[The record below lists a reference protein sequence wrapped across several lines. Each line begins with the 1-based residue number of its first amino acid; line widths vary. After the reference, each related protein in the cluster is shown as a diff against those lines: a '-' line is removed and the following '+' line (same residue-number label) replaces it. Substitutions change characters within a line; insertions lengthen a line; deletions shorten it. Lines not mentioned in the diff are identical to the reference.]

1 MKTKFWV
8 ERTGNTLPTNPED
21 LSRPTEKELLLM
33 PLAGELWTKCAIS
46 ISEKQYSSI
55 RMNVELNDGKRISC
69 LVTDGYLFQ
78 ACFAMAEKLAAQG
91 ITIDDISVGKISVR
105 EYSLRGNPTVFAC
118 TDEPNQSAKGGQNG
132 KQA

>member
-1 MKTKFWV
+1 MKTKFWAG
-8 ERTGNTLPTNPED
+8 RTGNTLPTNPED

-78 ACFAMAEKLAAQG
+78 VCFAMAEKLTAQG
-91 ITIDDISVGKISVR
+91 ITIDDISVGKISVH
-105 EYSLRGNPTVFAC
+105 EYFPQGNQTVFAC